1 MKRSILFVC
10 TGNSARSQMA
20 EALLRSQASQYFE
33 VNSAGTAPEPI
44 DQRAVEALERFG
56 VSTEG
61 LHSKGLETFADQRF
75 DYVISL
81 CDKAQLECQ
90 QVTQG
95 QEYLAWDFEDPKTRP
110 GIKPFDTTLKEID
123 QRIKMFVLVHC
134 EKGSATQ

>member
-20 EALLRSQASQYFE
+20 EALLRSQTSQYFE
-33 VNSAGTAPEPI
+33 VYSAGTTPEPI
-44 DQRAVEALERFG
+44 DPRAIEALERFG

-61 LHSKGLETFADQRF
+61 LYSKNLEAFAEQHF
-75 DYVISL
+75 DFVISL

-90 QVTQG
+90 QVIQG
-95 QEYLAWDFEDPKTRP
+95 LEHLAWNFEDPKTRA

-123 QRIKMFVLVHC
+123 QRIKMFVLVYG
-134 EKGSATQ
+134 EKGQSSQ